1 MLLRKKTKKFQAGG
15 GLNGQPNTPTL
26 GTSLNEAQNTAVPLD
41 IKWKQFD
48 LTADKEAP
56 LQFPTNMGS
65 GVGSAQEEGLPSDVQ
80 YVNQQ
85 LIGARQAMRDKLMA
99 PGSKDYTTSDAF
111 KQDSAN
117 LTKWANA
124 KAFMLKARSDDYKS
138 TSKRLEKST
147 NDDLAMFGGNALALD
162 NSDGQYKIVDS
173 DKLLTD
179 RIDDGKGGIS
189 PRYTAATV
197 GVALSQRMSNPLFS
211 GFNENEGQKLEKILN
226 SVSDAE
232 TLDKEMTN
240 LFRRTGIVEDSTADK
255 ISTPSGGSMSI
266 MDMADG
272 INRAAATSGTGLRS
286 NEKNLQ
292 EAVSTFKAQLTPSN
306 METLKNVAMARFLQ
320 QNGNKQVDPAKAHA
334 WVDAEVDAQIASH
347 AAMYLKT
354 IATKKSGAT
363 ASTTST
369 DDKRKI
375 DTNETTMARID
386 PGEKLQLESS
396 FKDTPDLKS
405 HFNMMADVLASTKN
419 ITKNVKEFAGKD
431 GKAIGL
437 DNNEYI
443 RRISGIPA
451 NNLFLADGKN
461 TPVDALASGD
471 GLSHAEVNMTPS
483 GGEMKVLHSMPYV
496 VDKNGK
502 YGIAWDHIDK
512 AISMGKEFKVLCDAE
527 AKKRGLDPLKSLL
540 PRDVRSTLL
549 HQAAQKVGFDDK
561 NVHVGDVAMIPIL
574 VASNAPGYHDNIA
587 NVLSSVLT
595 PAEKAQLKS
604 SGKLGTFSN
613 SNAYKTYA
621 FSVMDNN
628 PAASLNADYY
638 GNDDKVGSQFVRDI
652 LGSIATRERLANQ
665 SYDFTQAIDDG
676 AHMDPSLVQ

>member
-1 MLLRKKTKKFQAGG
+1 MLLRKKTKRFQSGG

-41 IKWKQFD
+41 IRWRQFD
-48 LTADKEAP
+48 LSADKEAP
-56 LQFPTNMGS
+56 LQLPTGTGS
-65 GVGSAQEEGLPSDVQ
+65 GVGGAQEEGLPSDVQ
-80 YVNQQ
+80 YVNQK
-85 LIGARQAMRDKLMA
+85 LIDARQSMRDKLMG

-111 KQDSAN
+111 KQDSMN
-117 LTKWANA
+117 LTRWANA

-173 DKLLTD
+173 DKVLTD
-179 RIDDGKGGIS
+179 RVDDGKGGIS
-189 PRYTAATV
+189 PRYTVANV
-197 GVALSQRMSNPLFS
+197 GTALSQRMSNPIFS

-226 SVSDAE
+226 SVNDAE

-240 LFRRTGIVEDSTADK
+240 LFRRTGIVEDTTGN

-272 INRAAATSGTGLRS
+272 INKAANQSGTGLRS

-292 EAVSTFKAQLTPSN
+292 EAVSTFKAQLTPIN
-306 METLKNVAMARFLQ
+306 MESLKNVAMARFMQ

-334 WVDAEVDAQIASH
+334 WVDSEVDAQIASH

-354 IATKKSGAT
+354 VLTKRTATTAAT
-363 ASTTST
+363 ASA
-369 DDKRKI
+369 DNKKI
-375 DTNETTMARID
+375 DLSETTMARID
-386 PGEKLQLESS
+386 PGERLQFESS
-396 FKDTPDLKS
+396 FTDTPDLKS
-405 HFNMMADVLASTKN
+405 HFNMMGNVLATNKN
-419 ITKNVKEFAGKD
+419 ITKNIKEFAGKD
-431 GKAIGL
+431 PKTGYDLGT
-437 DNNEYI
+437 NEYI
-443 RRISGIPA
+443 RRISGVPA

-471 GLSHAEVNMTPS
+471 GLNHAQINMTPS

-512 AISMGKEFKVLCDAE
+512 AIEMGKEFKLLCDAKSKE
-527 AKKRGLDPLKSLL
+527 LGMDPTRALL
-540 PRDVRSTLL
+540 PRDIRSTLL

-561 NVHVGDVAMIPIL
+561 NVKTGDIAMIPIL

-587 NVLSSVLT
+587 NVLSSNLT
-595 PAEKAQLKS
+595 TAEKAQLKS
-604 SGKLGTFSN
+604 SSKLGMLSN
-613 SNAYKTYA
+613 NNAYKTYA

-628 PAASLNADYY
+628 PSASLNPDYY
-638 GNDDKVGSQFVRDI
+638 GKEDRVGSQYIKDI

-665 SYDFTQAIDDG
+665 SYDFTQAINDG
-676 AHMDPSLVQ
+676 AQSYNDPSLQ